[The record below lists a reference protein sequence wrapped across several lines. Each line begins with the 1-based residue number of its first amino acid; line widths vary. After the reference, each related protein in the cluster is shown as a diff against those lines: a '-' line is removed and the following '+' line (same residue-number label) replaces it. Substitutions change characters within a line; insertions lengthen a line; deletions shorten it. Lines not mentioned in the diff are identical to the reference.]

1 MFIFLRR
8 PIFSIENT
16 RANNDDD
23 DDYLYAQKYVYEN
36 LFIFLDALPYPRTIG
51 DLKNMQIVRIYQF
64 LIKMKKCTDG
74 EVSKLP
80 IEKALIQA
88 NMNLEECE
96 YTIFVWINL
105 KASVEKR
112 VKEKYILKTTYGY
125 TNSAIKSLKFLAW
138 QCIR

>member
-1 MFIFLRR
+1 
-8 PIFSIENT
+8 
-16 RANNDDD
+16 
-23 DDYLYAQKYVYEN
+23 
-36 LFIFLDALPYPRTIG
+36 
-51 DLKNMQIVRIYQF
+51 
-64 LIKMKKCTDG
+64 MKKCTDG